1 MRAQKLDPWQQ
12 IPLKLRKWRIN
23 VFVQNDSVE
32 ITCIIQ
38 REFALLR

>member
-12 IPLKLRKWRIN
+12 ISLKLRKWRIN

-38 REFALLR
+38 REVALLR